1 MKRTEV
7 KLSEAERKHLQRI
20 IRSGVASARKLG
32 HAHILLQ
39 AHEAKAHD
47 LIAESLN
54 VSYATVTRV
63 CQRYAKDGLDVAL
76 QPAKAIRNK
85 PRKLDGRGEA
95 KLIALACSEP
105 PEGRVRWTLS
115 LLADKLIELKVVEAI
130 VPETVRQ
137 TLKKMNYPL
146 I

>member
-1 MKRTEV
+1 M
-7 KLSEAERKHLQRI
+7 QP
-20 IRSGVASARKLG
+20 
-32 HAHILLQ
+32 
-39 AHEAKAHD
+39 
-47 LIAESLN
+47 
-54 VSYATVTRV
+54 TVTRV
-63 CQRYAKDGLDVAL
+63 CQRYVKDGLDAGL
-76 QPAKAIRNK
+76 HHAKAIRNK

-105 PEGRVRWTLS
+105 PEGRARWTLS